1 MKTSRKVITREELQR
16 AIRGFQERGGL
27 IRRLPD
33 EFVPPATLV
42 GARWGAYEEVLQAA
56 HVDEG

>member
-1 MKTSRKVITREELQR
+1 MKTSRKEITREKLQR

-33 EFVPPATLV
+33 EIAPPTALV
-42 GARWGAYEEVLQAA
+42 GARWGAYEEVL
-56 HVDEG
+56 HVPHADEG